1 MADSITSS
9 TELAIGLDYIAP
21 STTGGVTKTIY
32 LKLPNPKAGLTESQ
46 IRTQMTTFINSQI
59 ILDPEG
65 EPFSTTSIGTAYT
78 LKEDK
83 INIDL
88 DG

>member
-9 TELAIGLDYIAP
+9 TELSIGLDYVNID
-21 STTGGVTKTIY
+21 GNQRTIY
-32 LKLPNPKAGLTESQ
+32 LKLPNPKTGLTESQ
-46 IRTQMTTFINSQI
+46 IKTQMTTFINSQI
-59 ILDPEG
+59 VLDPTG

>member
-1 MADSITSS
+1 MADTITSS
-9 TELAIGLDYIAP
+9 QEIAIGLDYTNIE
-21 STTGGVTKTIY
+21 GNQRTIY

-59 ILDPEG
+59 VLDPTG

-78 LKEDK
+78 LTENK
-83 INIDL
+83 IDIDL